1 MYCLCRLLL
10 FLLFMMK
17 PYGWYQ
23 SQVMVPMIVVGDWK
37 YIVQDVGDGR
47 QLVTEILELK
57 KLKLFVD
64 S

>member
-1 MYCLCRLLL
+1 MQTPPLPTVYDEAVRLVSESSNGSNDCSGRLEI
-10 FLLFMMK
+10 
-17 PYGWYQ
+17 Y
-23 SQVMVPMIVVGDWK
+23 SARR
-37 YIVQDVGDGR
+37 GDGR